1 MLVYISKMIQPC
13 QKIHITHLSFTA
25 PFRAGGLLTL
35 ADREVLSPARDQ
47 LRRNKGFVI
56 GENIL

>member
-1 MLVYISKMIQPC
+1 MIQPC
-13 QKIHITHLSFTA
+13 KKCKSLTSVSQL
-25 PFRAGGLLTL
+25 PLGRGRLTL

-47 LRRNKGFVI
+47 STRNKGFVI